1 MFKYS
6 YMLIFYRFFLQLHL
20 QMESAE
26 YFPPLLRS
34 LTQSMLHVVVE
45 LSFFGFSLV
54 LILVLYIIIIIAHA
68 LLRESR
74 TGPSADSKFGE
85 VQKISLVETQL
96 FLMHLFIFD
105 V

>member
-6 YMLIFYRFFLQLHL
+6 YMLIFYRFFLQQHL
-20 QMESAE
+20 QMESAG

-45 LSFFGFSLV
+45 LSFFVFSRV
-54 LILVLYIIIIIAHA
+54 RILVVYIIIIIAHA

-85 VQKISLVETQL
+85 VLNFPLSKNAFSNASIY
-96 FLMHLFIFD
+96 I
-105 V
+105 